1 MPSISQETKKTKS
14 QEKRIKWKEF
24 REKWKDCEACPLYQ
38 TRSRICLAR
47 GQVPCDVLF
56 IGEAPGQSEDTIG
69 QPFVGPAGCLLD
81 NMISEAV
88 QGLCPTNTE
97 TSLPRLAFTNIV
109 CCIPL
114 DESGDKVAEPDPAHA
129 KACSERLIEFVDKV
143 AQPKLVILVG
153 KFAAKY
159 VKKFMPKHTWPTVE
173 ITHPAAILR
182 SDIGQRGLLMQRNTV
197 TIRDAFETLMEDG

>member
-1 MPSISQETKKTKS
+1 MPKIGETKIKG

-24 REKWKDCEACPLYQ
+24 RSKWKDCEACPLHT
-38 TRSRICLAR
+38 TRHRICLAK

-56 IGEAPGQSEDTIG
+56 IGEAPGKSENVSG
-69 QPFVGPAGCLLD
+69 LPFDGPAGKLLD
-81 NMISEAV
+81 EMISEAV

-129 KACSERLIEFVDKV
+129 KACSPRLIEFIDKV
-143 AQPKLVILVG
+143 AQPKAIIFVG
-153 KFAAKY
+153 KYAAKY
-159 VKKFMPKHTWPTVE
+159 VKKFYPDKRPWHIAE

-182 SDIGQRGLLMQRNTV
+182 ADVGQQGLLVQRATV
-197 TIRDAFETLMEDG
+197 TIRDVFEQLLENQ